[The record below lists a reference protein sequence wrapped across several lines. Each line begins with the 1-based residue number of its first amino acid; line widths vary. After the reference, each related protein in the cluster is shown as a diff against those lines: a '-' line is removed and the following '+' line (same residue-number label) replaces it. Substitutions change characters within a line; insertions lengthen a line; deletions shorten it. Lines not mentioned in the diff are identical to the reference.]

1 MDIYISYKMEKD
13 LDNIRKKFNLK
24 NNTIKNKIH
33 NNDNSDNSDKKRCK
47 CCRICGQNEYWCIC
61 EIIMTG

>member
-1 MDIYISYKMEKD
+1 MDFYISYKMEKN

-24 NNTIKNKIH
+24 ENTIKNKIH
-33 NNDNSDNSDKKRCK
+33 NNNSDKKRCK